1 MAISPVNVSRI
12 SQNLQT
18 NSVIESL
25 RGTQRDLFR
34 VQAQIASGRSFLAP
48 SDDPVRAA
56 RVLDLTQSLRRQQQ
70 FVSNVQQGDSF
81 LAAADSSMS
90 EISGLLIEAS
100 VLASSMVS
108 NLTSEAEREATAE
121 VVASIR
127 NQLQIVGNREF
138 NGRFIFGG
146 RNVTDQ
152 PFVDALGGV
161 AYVGDLGEMFTR
173 ISENLFTAVNVP
185 GSRAFDA
192 LSDQIASGVDLTPV
206 LTGDVRLEDIS
217 GAVGGAI
224 STGVLVLNESS
235 GAGVFKADLSKADTI
250 GDVADAITAAATV
263 AGSTLTAEV
272 TDTGLTITPGSSDV
286 TVTDQSNGAV
296 ASDLGILTKDATSAA
311 IAGLALTPRI
321 TRLTAVDA
329 LKNGAGIDL
338 DNGFIITNGADP
350 VTVDIS
356 DAKTV
361 QDIINAINNSGTF
374 VMARVSDDGTRID
387 VFNTVSGTSLT
398 IGENDGATATDL
410 GIRTFDTAT
419 PLSSLNFGD
428 GVTTRDG
435 LMDLQVVAKD
445 GTAVDVN
452 LDGAVTVGDVLT
464 KINEAATD
472 AGVGVKASFA
482 TVGNGIIIEDSTG
495 GAGDLSVNFADT
507 SEAAIDL
514 GIFSQTTGTDTTLVG
529 GDVNPTRTDGIIGAL
544 IDLEAALR
552 NDDTQGITK
561 AGARLEE
568 LRAEIIRVRGVIG
581 ARSQAMESKRIQ
593 LQDASSTAEI
603 FLSEVQDLDF
613 AEAITRM
620 QATLTQSQATMRTTP
635 LIMNLSLMD
644 FLR

>member
-18 NSVIESL
+18 NTLIESL

-34 VQAQIASGRSFLAP
+34 VQAQIGSGRSFLAP

-70 FVSNVQQGDSF
+70 FVSNVQHGDSF

-108 NLTSEAEREATAE
+108 NLTSKAEREAEAE
-121 VVASIR
+121 VVSSIR

-138 NGRFIFGG
+138 NGRYIFGG

-173 ISENLFTAVNVP
+173 VSEDLFTAVNVP
-185 GSRAFDA
+185 GSRVLDA
-192 LSDQIASGVDLTPV
+192 LSDQIASDVDLTPI
-206 LTGDVRLEDIS
+206 LTRDVRLEDIS
-217 GAVGGAI
+217 GAAGGRI
-224 STGVLVLNESS
+224 STGVLVFNETG
-235 GAGVFKADLSKADTI
+235 GAGVFTADLSTADTI
-250 GDVADAITAAATV
+250 GDVADTISAAATA

-272 TDTGLTITPGSSDV
+272 TDTGLTITPGSDV
-286 TVTDQSNGAV
+286 TVTDQSNGKV
-296 ASDLGILTKDATSAA
+296 ASDLGIQTKDATSAA
-311 IAGLALTPRI
+311 IVGGTLTPRI
-321 TRLTAVDA
+321 TRLTPVDA
-329 LKNGAGIDL
+329 LKNGSGIDL
-338 DNGFIITNGADP
+338 DSGFIVTNGADP
-350 VTVDIS
+350 VTIDIS
-356 DAKTV
+356 DARTV
-361 QDIINAINNSGTF
+361 QDVINSINNSGTF
-374 VMARVSDDGTRID
+374 VLARVSDDGTRID
-387 VFNTVSGTSLT
+387 VFNRVSGTSLT
-398 IGENDGATATDL
+398 IGENDGTTATDL

-419 PLSSLNFGD
+419 TLSSLNFSD

-445 GTAVDVN
+445 GSTVDVN
-452 LDGAVTVGDVLT
+452 LDGAVTVGDVLDM
-464 KINEAATD
+464 INGAATT
-472 AGVGVKASFA
+472 ATVNIKASFA
-482 TVGNGIIIEDSTG
+482 TVGNGILIEDSTG

-507 SEAAIDL
+507 SESATDL
-514 GIFSQTTGTDTTLVG
+514 GIFSQTSGTSTTLVG
-529 GDVNPTRTDGIIGAL
+529 TDVNPTRNDGIIGAL

-552 NDDTQGITK
+552 NDDTQGISK
-561 AGARLEE
+561 VGARLDE
-568 LRAEIIRVRGVIG
+568 LRAEVIRVHGVIG
-581 ARSQAMESKRIQ
+581 ARSQAIEAKRIQ
-593 LQDASSTAEI
+593 IEDSSDVAEI

-620 QATLTQSQATMRTTP
+620 QATLTQSQATMQTTP